1 MIISDA
7 APTALI
13 PLDRKIFEEQNF
25 SSASP
30 KHYFKMNVKYE
41 SPLLTRVLYTFGALT
56 IIAAVIGGAMI
67 CANDSMSE
75 GIAIICG
82 GIFAGIIYIGI
93 GQAVS
98 YLART
103 AFATDNLNTALE
115 TLVMKRLEAIEE
127 RLSPATP
134 LLVRVDSTPPPPS
147 AQNAYFYSDAG
158 TKTGPFSS
166 SEMRQF
172 WAGGVIRDD
181 TSVLRDGD
189 PQWRTYGEL
198 LGLKK
203 K

>member
-1 MIISDA
+1 
-7 APTALI
+7 
-13 PLDRKIFEEQNF
+13 
-25 SSASP
+25 
-30 KHYFKMNVKYE
+30 MNAKYE
-41 SPLLTRVLYTFGALT
+41 SPILTRVLYTFGALT
-56 IIAAVIGGAMI
+56 IIAAIIGGAMI
-67 CANDSMSE
+67 CANDSTSE

-82 GIFAGIIYIGI
+82 GVFAGIIYIGI

-103 AFATDNLNTALE
+103 AFSTNNLQTAIE
-115 TLVMKRLEAIEE
+115 TLVVKRLEAIEE
-127 RLSPATP
+127 RLSPTTP

-147 AQNAYFYSDAG
+147 AKNTYFYSDAG

-166 SEMRQF
+166 SEMRQL
-172 WAGGVIRDD
+172 WADSVIRDD

-189 PQWRTYGEL
+189 TQWQTYGEL